1 MWLLLNCKEVQN
13 ALKENRLMVG
23 TIDTWLIWNLTN
35 REKYVTDATNAS
47 RTMLMNIETLEWD
60 DELCSFFEI
69 NPNILANICS
79 SAEMFGMMHYDG
91 SPFCKVPITGCLG
104 DQQAALVGQQCF
116 KVIVHLIFIH
126 NQCNFYALNYF
137 HQTQHSTQIIILE
150 DSEKFIELH
159 YNKSE
164 MKCSSLWVK
173 LVKS

>member
-1 MWLLLNCKEVQN
+1 
-13 ALKENRLMVG
+13 MVG

-91 SPFCKVPITGCLG
+91 SPFHKVPITGCLG

-116 KVIVHLIFIH
+116 KVPVHLIFIH
-126 NQCNFYALNYF
+126 NPC
-137 HQTQHSTQIIILE
+137 II
-150 DSEKFIELH
+150 SMH
-159 YNKSE
+159 YTTF
-164 MKCSSLWVK
+164 
-173 LVKS
+173 